1 MEKCRWGVGLRKN
14 RWNIVKRDK
23 KMPMKNRTDRTK
35 EIKAIKEGKKIQTE
49 GQNKRRQKR
58 KNERKSLYYTFFFN
72 SVRH

>member
-58 KNERKSLYYTFFFN
+58 KNERKSLYYTFF
-72 SVRH
+72 STL

>member
-35 EIKAIKEGKKIQTE
+35 EIKAIKEGKKNTD
-49 GQNKRRQKR
+49 KRRQKR
-58 KNERKSLYYTFFFN
+58 KNERKSLYYTFF
-72 SVRH
+72 STL